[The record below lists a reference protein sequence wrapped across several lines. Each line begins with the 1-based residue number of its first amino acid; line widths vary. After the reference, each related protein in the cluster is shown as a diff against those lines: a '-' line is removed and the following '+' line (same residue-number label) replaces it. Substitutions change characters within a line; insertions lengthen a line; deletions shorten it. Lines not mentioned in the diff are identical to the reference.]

1 MSQQPRALLDQIQ
14 DILAK
19 YRNLNEKDKGAT
31 DAFAKVIA
39 ESTLPSYH
47 KEVLVVG
54 LLTPR
59 EGETTLS
66 LHMLHQ
72 QEQLRHLEAMV
83 NIERRVLEE
92 RNLKHQTS

>member
-19 YRNLNEKDKGAT
+19 YRNLNEKDKGAM

-39 ESTLPSYH
+39 DSSLPSYH
-47 KEVLVVG
+47 KEVMVVG
-54 LLTPR
+54 LLTAR
-59 EGETTLS
+59 EGETTLA
-66 LHMLHQ
+66 LHMLHK
-72 QEQLRHLEAMV
+72 QEELRHLEAMI

-92 RNLKHQTS
+92 RNQKHQTR